1 VLDIEQPHQA
11 GVLDNPLEPRL
22 VIAQILCRILG
33 HRRSGRHIHVE
44 KGSWRSRCKRC
55 GIELV
60 RVAPS
65 DWQEPKEAA

>member
-1 VLDIEQPHQA
+1 MQFGAYETLQEF
-11 GVLDNPLEPRL
+11 GL